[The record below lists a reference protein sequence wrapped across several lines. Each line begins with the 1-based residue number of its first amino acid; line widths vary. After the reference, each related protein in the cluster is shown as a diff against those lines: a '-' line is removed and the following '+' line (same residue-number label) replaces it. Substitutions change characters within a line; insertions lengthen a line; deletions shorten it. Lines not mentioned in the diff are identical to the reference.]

1 MIPQLII
8 IILGI
13 LGLGMEIAKHG
24 ETRKKEYNGWIHLI
38 AMLILWIVLYFG
50 GFWEGLI

>member
-24 ETRKKEYNGWIHLI
+24 ETRKKNI
-38 AMLILWIVLYFG
+38 MD
-50 GFWEGLI
+50 GFI